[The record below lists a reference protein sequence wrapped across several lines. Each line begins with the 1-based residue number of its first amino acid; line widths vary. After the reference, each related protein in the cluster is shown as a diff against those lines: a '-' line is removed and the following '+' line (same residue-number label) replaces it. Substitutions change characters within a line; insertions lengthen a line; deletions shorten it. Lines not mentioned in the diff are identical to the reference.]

1 MVRDYVETDMVRDYQ
16 KQIDMVRDYVET
28 DRHGKGL
35 CRNRHGKGLYRNR

>member
-1 MVRDYVETDMVRDYQ
+1 MVRDYQKQIDMVRDYQ

-35 CRNRHGKGLYRNR
+35 CRNR